1 MNRQDINLNGVDL
14 VEFASD
20 ESGIPACV
28 AKCRKLIARHL
39 KTFNKVV
46 VSEPSVRFAWIGRNC
61 FGFTVVADIEH
72 FDVTLNYDLSGMIV
86 FEGEW
91 KIISGPQVNPE
102 TFEPYPGRPL
112 LRPSVEDVRA
122 VAETYQKLF
131 ERQLRKERTIVA
143 RR

>member
-1 MNRQDINLNGVDL
+1 MNRADIHLNGVDL

-20 ESGIPACV
+20 DPATPACV
-28 AKCRKLIARHL
+28 VKCRKLIARHL

-46 VSEPSVRFAWIGRNC
+46 VSEPSVRFAWVGRNC
-61 FGFTVVADIEH
+61 IGFTVVADIEY

-91 KIISGPQVNPE
+91 KIIAGPQVNPE
-102 TFEPYPGRPL
+102 TFEPYPGQPL